1 MVRSKPGGAPPSVRA
16 SEALLRIASVSS
28 KLGGGASEALL
39 RIASVSSK
47 LGGGASEALAVRGAR
62 GGVSPRRR
70 GPCRR
75 PHCSADAAE
84 DVTAPMLAAIARH
97 GRGAALEK
105 VSYPRRAD
113 VSASRVSQPTIKP
126 VGVSNE
132 QMVRQLDEI
141 FSSPRAVDP
150 FSRVHVCEPVRCPPR
165 FIRVQVAS
173 ICAISWIFGGSARSR
188 KRRFG
193 VMIISSHAS
202 TGGTLSA
209 PRVQI

>member
-1 MVRSKPGGAPPSVRA
+1 MVRSKPGGGPPSVRA

-105 VSYPRRAD
+105 VSYPRRAECL
-113 VSASRVSQPTIKP
+113 SRPLRVRDKP

-132 QMVRQLDEI
+132 QMVRQLEEI

>member
-1 MVRSKPGGAPPSVRA
+1 MPPSPRSWA
-16 SEALLRIASVSS
+16 A
-28 KLGGGASEALL
+28 G
-39 RIASVSSK
+39 
-47 LGGGASEALAVRGAR
+47 
-62 GGVSPRRR
+62 PRRPSR
-70 GPCRR
+70 CVERAAGGP
-75 PHCSADAAE
+75 HADAVHA
-84 DVTAPMLAAIARH
+84 VVPI
-97 GRGAALEK
+97 AALTP
-105 VSYPRRAD
+105 PRTSQPRCSPPSRATGEAPLSKKCPILGD
-113 VSASRVSQPTIKP
+113 SRVSQPTIKP

-165 FIRVQVAS
+165 FIPVQVAS

>member
-1 MVRSKPGGAPPSVRA
+1 MVRSKPGGGPPSVRA

-105 VSYPRRAD
+105 VSYPRRAECLSRPLNRSAFRTSKWYANSKRFFPPLARLILFPECTYANQSGAHHD
-113 VSASRVSQPTIKP
+113 LFVSRW
-126 VGVSNE
+126 
-132 QMVRQLDEI
+132 
-141 FSSPRAVDP
+141 
-150 FSRVHVCEPVRCPPR
+150 HR
-165 FIRVQVAS
+165 FV
-173 ICAISWIFGGSARSR
+173 
-188 KRRFG
+188 
-193 VMIISSHAS
+193 
-202 TGGTLSA
+202 
-209 PRVQI
+209 P